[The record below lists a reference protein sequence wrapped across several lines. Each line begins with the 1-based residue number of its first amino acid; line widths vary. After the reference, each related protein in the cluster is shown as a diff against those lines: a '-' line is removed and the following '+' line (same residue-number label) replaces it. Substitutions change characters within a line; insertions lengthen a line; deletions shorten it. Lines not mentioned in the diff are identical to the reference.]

1 MKKIDAILNREQ
13 EKYPALINKLSM
25 ILEPFALLATGN
37 APVYIG
43 RIAEEMAVK
52 ECKEC
57 GAFIFSIEGN
67 DLAHVDLKKMEA
79 SVFGGEHFSI
89 STEDAQSVKNV
100 LEALKHRD
108 GSDND
113 IDPVRD
119 IIDGSDNDID
129 LVRDIIDGMPKE
141 LKSLLGAAIAVS
153 RLRKRGDN

>member
-79 SVFGGEHFSI
+79 SVFGGETFSI
-89 STEDAQSVKNV
+89 SIEDAESVRNTV
-100 LEALKHRD
+100 DALENRK
-108 GSDND
+108 GSDHD
-113 IDPVRD
+113 IDENPIKD
-119 IIDGSDNDID
+119 IIE
-129 LVRDIIDGMPKE
+129 GMPKE

>member
-37 APVYIG
+37 APVYVG

-67 DLAHVDLKKMEA
+67 DLAHVDLKRWKPLCSVVNISLYPLKM
-79 SVFGGEHFSI
+79 
-89 STEDAQSVKNV
+89 
-100 LEALKHRD
+100 L
-108 GSDND
+108 
-113 IDPVRD
+113 
-119 IIDGSDNDID
+119 
-129 LVRDIIDGMPKE
+129 
-141 LKSLLGAAIAVS
+141 SL
-153 RLRKRGDN
+153 

>member
-43 RIAEEMAVK
+43 RIAEEVAVK
-52 ECKEC
+52 ESKEC

-108 GSDND
+108 ND
-113 IDPVRD
+113 IDPVK
-119 IIDGSDNDID
+119 
-129 LVRDIIDGMPKE
+129 DIIDGMPKE

>member
-43 RIAEEMAVK
+43 RIAKEMAVK
-52 ECKEC
+52 EYKEC

-108 GSDND
+108 GSD
-113 IDPVRD
+113 PVK
-119 IIDGSDNDID
+119 
-129 LVRDIIDGMPKE
+129 DIIDGMPKE

>member
-1 MKKIDAILNREQ
+1 
-13 EKYPALINKLSM
+13 M

-37 APVYIG
+37 APVYVG

-79 SVFGGEHFSI
+79 SVVNI
-89 STEDAQSVKNV
+89 SLYPLKSVKNV
-100 LEALKHRD
+100 LKHRD

-113 IDPVRD
+113 PVKD
-119 IIDGSDNDID
+119 IIE
-129 LVRDIIDGMPKE
+129 GMPKE

>member
-1 MKKIDAILNREQ
+1 MPKN
-13 EKYPALINKLSM
+13 
-25 ILEPFALLATGN
+25 
-37 APVYIG
+37 
-43 RIAEEMAVK
+43 
-52 ECKEC
+52 KEC

-113 IDPVRD
+113 IDPVK
-119 IIDGSDNDID
+119 
-129 LVRDIIDGMPKE
+129 DIIDGMPKE

>member
-1 MKKIDAILNREQ
+1 MKKIDMILNGTKEQ
-13 EKYPALINKLSM
+13 YPSLISKLSN
-25 ILEPFALLATGN
+25 ILEPFALLAVGK

-43 RIAEEMAVK
+43 RIVEELGVK
-52 ECKEC
+52 QCKDC
-57 GAFIFSIEGN
+57 GAFIFNIDGN

-113 IDPVRD
+113 IDPIKD
-119 IIDGSDNDID
+119 IIE
-129 LVRDIIDGMPKE
+129 GMPKE
-141 LKSLLGAAIAVS
+141 LKSLLGAAIVMS
-153 RLRKRGDN
+153 KLRKKGDN

>member
-13 EKYPALINKLSM
+13 EKYLLLSTKLSM

-52 ECKEC
+52 ECKE
-57 GAFIFSIEGN
+57 GGTFIFSIEGN

-113 IDPVRD
+113 PVK
-119 IIDGSDNDID
+119 
-129 LVRDIIDGMPKE
+129 DIIDGMPKE

-153 RLRKRGDN
+153 RLRKRGDD

>member
-13 EKYPALINKLSM
+13 EKCPALINKLSM

-108 GSDND
+108 GSD
-113 IDPVRD
+113 PVK
-119 IIDGSDNDID
+119 
-129 LVRDIIDGMPKE
+129 DIIDGMPKE

>member
-100 LEALKHRD
+100 LEALKHRVGSD
-108 GSDND
+108 NDIDRVGSDND

-119 IIDGSDNDID
+119 IT
-129 LVRDIIDGMPKE
+129 DGMPKE
-141 LKSLLGAAIAVS
+141 LKSLLRAAIAVS

>member
-13 EKYPALINKLSM
+13 EKYHTLINKLSM

-108 GSDND
+108 D
-113 IDPVRD
+113 IDPVK
-119 IIDGSDNDID
+119 
-129 LVRDIIDGMPKE
+129 DIIDGMPKE

-153 RLRKRGDN
+153 RLRKR

>member
-1 MKKIDAILNREQ
+1 MKKIDAILNK
-13 EKYPALINKLSM
+13 EKYPTLINKLSM

-108 GSDND
+108 GSD
-113 IDPVRD
+113 IDPVK
-119 IIDGSDNDID
+119 
-129 LVRDIIDGMPKE
+129 DIIDGMPKE

>member
-43 RIAEEMAVK
+43 RIAEEMAAK

-100 LEALKHRD
+100 LKALKHRD

-113 IDPVRD
+113 IDPVKD
-119 IIDGSDNDID
+119 T
-129 LVRDIIDGMPKE
+129 IDGMPKE
-141 LKSLLGAAIAVS
+141 LKPLLAAAIAVS

>member
-13 EKYPALINKLSM
+13 EKYPTLINKLSM

-108 GSDND
+108 GSDNALTLLRTLSMVCLRNSNHFSELLLQYQD
-113 IDPVRD
+113 SAREEIT
-119 IIDGSDNDID
+119 
-129 LVRDIIDGMPKE
+129 KE
-141 LKSLLGAAIAVS
+141 GF
-153 RLRKRGDN
+153 

>member
-13 EKYPALINKLSM
+13 EKYPTLINKLSM

-37 APVYIG
+37 APVYVG
-43 RIAEEMAVK
+43 RIAEKMAVK
-52 ECKEC
+52 ECKER
-57 GAFIFSIEGN
+57 GAFIFNIEGN
-67 DLAHVDLKKMEA
+67 DLAHVDLKKMEV

-100 LEALKHRD
+100 LEALKLRD

-113 IDPVRD
+113 PVK
-119 IIDGSDNDID
+119 
-129 LVRDIIDGMPKE
+129 DIIDGMPKE
-141 LKSLLGAAIAVS
+141 LKPLLGAAIAVS

>member
-37 APVYIG
+37 APVYVG

-108 GSDND
+108 D
-113 IDPVRD
+113 IDPVKD
-119 IIDGSDNDID
+119 IIE
-129 LVRDIIDGMPKE
+129 GMPKE
-141 LKSLLGAAIAVS
+141 LKSLLGAAIVMS
-153 RLRKRGDN
+153 KLRKKGDN

>member
-108 GSDND
+108 DND
-113 IDPVRD
+113 PVK
-119 IIDGSDNDID
+119 
-129 LVRDIIDGMPKE
+129 DIIDGMPKE

>member
-1 MKKIDAILNREQ
+1 M
-13 EKYPALINKLSM
+13 P
-25 ILEPFALLATGN
+25 
-37 APVYIG
+37 
-43 RIAEEMAVK
+43 AVK

-113 IDPVRD
+113 IDPVK
-119 IIDGSDNDID
+119 
-129 LVRDIIDGMPKE
+129 DIIDGMPKE

>member
-1 MKKIDAILNREQ
+1 
-13 EKYPALINKLSM
+13 
-25 ILEPFALLATGN
+25 
-37 APVYIG
+37 
-43 RIAEEMAVK
+43 MAVK

-79 SVFGGEHFSI
+79 SVFGGKHFSI

-113 IDPVRD
+113 PVKD
-119 IIDGSDNDID
+119 IIE
-129 LVRDIIDGMPKE
+129 GMPKE
-141 LKSLLGAAIAVS
+141 LKSLLGAAIVMS
-153 RLRKRGDN
+153 KLRKKGDN

>member
-1 MKKIDAILNREQ
+1 MKKIDAILNR

-108 GSDND
+108 D
-113 IDPVRD
+113 IDPVK
-119 IIDGSDNDID
+119 
-129 LVRDIIDGMPKE
+129 DIIDGMPKE

>member
-57 GAFIFSIEGN
+57 GAPIFSIEGN

-108 GSDND
+108 GSD
-113 IDPVRD
+113 PVK
-119 IIDGSDNDID
+119 
-129 LVRDIIDGMPKE
+129 DIIDGMPKE

>member
-52 ECKEC
+52 ECREC

-100 LEALKHRD
+100 LKHLKHRD

-113 IDPVRD
+113 IDLLRTLSMVCLRNSNRFSELLLQYQD
-119 IIDGSDNDID
+119 FAREEIT
-129 LVRDIIDGMPKE
+129 KE
-141 LKSLLGAAIAVS
+141 GF
-153 RLRKRGDN
+153 

>member
-79 SVFGGEHFSI
+79 SVFGGETFSI
-89 STEDAQSVKNV
+89 SIEDAESVRNTV
-100 LEALKHRD
+100 DALENRK
-108 GSDND
+108 GSDHD
-113 IDPVRD
+113 IDENPIKD
-119 IIDGSDNDID
+119 IIE
-129 LVRDIIDGMPKE
+129 GMPKE
-141 LKSLLGAAIAVS
+141 LKSLLGAAIVMS
-153 RLRKRGDN
+153 KLRKKGDN

>member
-37 APVYIG
+37 APVYVG

-100 LEALKHRD
+100 L
-108 GSDND
+108 
-113 IDPVRD
+113 
-119 IIDGSDNDID
+119 
-129 LVRDIIDGMPKE
+129 
-141 LKSLLGAAIAVS
+141 AAIMTS
-153 RLRKRGDN
+153 TLLRTLSMVCLRNSNHFSELLLQYQDSAREEITKEGF

>member
-1 MKKIDAILNREQ
+1 MKRIDAILNREQ

-57 GAFIFSIEGN
+57 DAFIFSIEGN

-89 STEDAQSVKNV
+89 STEDAQSVKSV

-113 IDPVRD
+113 PVKD
-119 IIDGSDNDID
+119 IIE
-129 LVRDIIDGMPKE
+129 GMPKE
-141 LKSLLGAAIAVS
+141 LKSLLEAAIAVS

>member
-89 STEDAQSVKNV
+89 STEDAQV

-108 GSDND
+108 GSD
-113 IDPVRD
+113 PVK
-119 IIDGSDNDID
+119 
-129 LVRDIIDGMPKE
+129 DIIDGMPKE
-141 LKSLLGAAIAVS
+141 LKSLLRAAIAVS

>member
-37 APVYIG
+37 APVYVG

-57 GAFIFSIEGN
+57 GALIFSIEGN

-108 GSDND
+108 D
-113 IDPVRD
+113 IDPVKD
-119 IIDGSDNDID
+119 IIE
-129 LVRDIIDGMPKE
+129 GMPKE
-141 LKSLLGAAIAVS
+141 LKSLLGAAIVMS
-153 RLRKRGDN
+153 KLRKKGDN

>member
-67 DLAHVDLKKMEA
+67 DLAHVDLKMEA

-113 IDPVRD
+113 IDPVKD
-119 IIDGSDNDID
+119 IIDG
-129 LVRDIIDGMPKE
+129 E
-141 LKSLLGAAIAVS
+141 LKSLLGAAIVVS

>member
-37 APVYIG
+37 APVYMG
-43 RIAEEMAVK
+43 RIVEELGVK
-52 ECKEC
+52 RC

-79 SVFGGEHFSI
+79 SVFGGETFFISI
-89 STEDAQSVKNV
+89 EDAESVRNTV
-100 LEALKHRD
+100 DALENHK
-108 GSDND
+108 GSD
-113 IDPVRD
+113 IDENPIKD
-119 IIDGSDNDID
+119 IIE
-129 LVRDIIDGMPKE
+129 GMPKE

-153 RLRKRGDN
+153 RLRKKGDN